1 MNNGLTGDPHPAT
14 KEIGKD
20 LIDITVNNT
29 VNEVKK
35 LLAQTRGKTSQ

>member
-1 MNNGLTGDPHPAT
+1 MNNGLTGDPRPST

-29 VNEVKK
+29 VTEVKK
-35 LLAQTRGKTSQ
+35 LLTERRGKASQ